1 MRWRASLDDSSI
13 INCTQLAVGCGHGH
27 GHGYGQITLVA
38 AFVRAL
44 VGAAVMSRERFG
56 LSS

>member
-1 MRWRASLDDSSI
+1 M
-13 INCTQLAVGCGHGH
+13 NCTQLAVGCGHGH
-27 GHGYGQITLVA
+27 GHGYGQIKLVA